1 MDTPQAVH
9 PTDETLHAHS
19 LGQLDKTGTASVD
32 QHLETCPACRRRVGE
47 LSADSFLLG
56 DSGSPVMSATA
67 RPEFEVSRADHGPTV
82 PPAAPASPQHPG
94 LVDHPDYELIK
105 ELGEGGMGV
114 VYLARNRIMDRREV
128 LKVVSSHLMNRRGV
142 PDRFLAEIRNA
153 AKLHHPN
160 IVTAYS
166 TSRVGASIVFAM
178 EYVDGYDLSK
188 LVKARGPLAVA
199 HACNFVYQAALGLQY
214 AHERGMVH
222 RDIKPSN
229 LIVAR
234 EGKRA
239 VVKILDFG
247 LAKATLEGPVDGG
260 LTHEGQM
267 LGTPDYIAPEQ
278 ISDARRADIRADI
291 YSLGCTLYYLLSGG
305 PPFRGTSLYDILQAH
320 HSMEATPLNLARP
333 EVPVELAALVGKMMA
348 KEPERR
354 FQEPKDVA
362 QALKPFFQDG
372 GARAVAPKPELSQA
386 ARSVADQVM
395 PQSSNHVAPVPA
407 SRSDKPASPTR
418 PGSPLEG
425 LIEITETEPISKAAT
440 LDAKGD
446 RRKPGKLWPAA
457 VAASLLGI
465 TAPALVISRMSDKGV
480 IQGQPPTTAQRDD
493 KSRGNA
499 RDAIANP
506 ASRTQDETPSIAI
519 SQDKAWLP
527 ERAVS
532 KPDRPAFAG
541 FDQEPNNRQTP
552 ERSTL
557 VEKPA
562 PAPPVTQE
570 RHVAE
575 ETPEERLT
583 RLRLKLSDKFYV
595 LEQESEVEQTFKNS
609 LSLEN
614 QYVQLLKEKEEIE
627 AGAARIKELEQIIAA
642 LDFEINARNQELR
655 GRPPR
660 PNSDQKLY
668 YDSIT
673 NVRDEFD
680 RQRNSAVFEV
690 RTLRNQLPN
699 PKQRHDLDLKI
710 QRVYDSRR
718 SEFRGLRELIRSTSS
733 SYEELAKNQQVQDDL
748 VELGR
753 RRGAKLKLGPSP
765 DYQKIVT
772 KADSAAKFIE
782 APAAT
787 TPKASPTLEKK
798 ASRKR

>member
-32 QHLETCPACRRRVGE
+32 QHLETCTACRRRVGE
-47 LSADSFLLG
+47 LSADSVFLG
-56 DSGSPVMSATA
+56 DSGAPVMSATA

-114 VYLARNRIMDRREV
+114 VYLAQNRIMDRREV

-153 AKLHHPN
+153 AKLQHPN

-372 GARAVAPKPELSQA
+372 GARTVAPKPELSQA
-386 ARSVADQVM
+386 ARSVADQVT
-395 PQSSNHVAPVPA
+395 PQSSIHVAPVPA
-407 SRSDKPASPTR
+407 PGSDKPASPTR

-440 LDAKGD
+440 VDAKGD

-465 TAPALVISRMSDKGV
+465 TAPALVIYRISDKGV
-480 IQGQPPTTAQRDD
+480 TQGETTAATPNPEPRIKDESPSVTR
-493 KSRGNA
+493 SREG
-499 RDAIANP
+499 
-506 ASRTQDETPSIAI
+506 
-519 SQDKAWLP
+519 AWLP
-527 ERAVS
+527 DRVVS
-532 KPDRPAFAG
+532 KPDRPAFAD

-570 RHVAE
+570 RQVAK

-583 RLRLKLSDKFYV
+583 RLRLRLSDKFYV

-668 YDSIT
+668 YDSVT
-673 NVRDEFD
+673 NVRDEFE
-680 RQRNSAVFEV
+680 RQRNLAVFEV
-690 RTLRNQLPN
+690 RTLRNHSPN

-710 QRVYDSRR
+710 QRVYESRR
-718 SEFRGLRELIRSTSS
+718 SEFRGLRELIKSTSS
-733 SYEELAKNQQVQDDL
+733 TYEELAKNQQVQDDL

-753 RRGAKLKLGPSP
+753 KRGAKLKLGPSA

-772 KADSAAKFIE
+772 KADTAAKFIE
-782 APAAT
+782 APAVT
-787 TPKASPTLEKK
+787 TPKAAPTSEKK
-798 ASRKR
+798 KTSRKR